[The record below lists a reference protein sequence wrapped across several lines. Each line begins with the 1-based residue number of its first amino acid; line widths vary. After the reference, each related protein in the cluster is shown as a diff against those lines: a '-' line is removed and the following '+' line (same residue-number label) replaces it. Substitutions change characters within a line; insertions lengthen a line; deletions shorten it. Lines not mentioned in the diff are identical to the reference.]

1 MYEDWG
7 LNMENMNNS
16 EFVARA
22 LRDYLRPL
30 VGENEV
36 KHIDSAV
43 NAGESE
49 AAIFSAVS
57 IAKHFGISLPS
68 IFREKITELG
78 SLPLGLDEAVLAEFD
93 SLPAH
98 WKQAS

>member
-1 MYEDWG
+1 
-7 LNMENMNNS
+7 MNNS

-22 LRDYLRPL
+22 MRDYLRPL
-30 VGENEV
+30 VGETEV

-57 IAKHFGISLPS
+57 IAKHFGIALPP
-68 IFREKITELG
+68 IFRDKIAELG
-78 SLPLGLDEAVLAEFD
+78 SLPLGLDEDLLAEFD
-93 SLPAH
+93 SLPTY
-98 WKQAS
+98 WLQAS

>member
-1 MYEDWG
+1 
-7 LNMENMNNS
+7 MENMNNS